1 MEVLDDSE
9 PDWWRV
15 RHLRTGEEG
24 FIPWNFVAPEKS
36 IEGEECVDPYFLY
49 IFYNNNHFF
58 FFYCSWFFGKISR
71 KEAERLLM
79 AEENPRGTFLVRNS
93 EHNRNGY
100 SLSVKDWEEAR
111 GYHPKHYMIK
121 PLDNGGYYIATNQ
134 TFPSLPSLVMAYSS
148 AYFNIGKQ
156 FFVPFL

>member
-1 MEVLDDSE
+1 
-9 PDWWRV
+9 
-15 RHLRTGEEG
+15 
-24 FIPWNFVAPEKS
+24 
-36 IEGEECVDPYFLY
+36 
-49 IFYNNNHFF
+49 
-58 FFYCSWFFGKISR
+58 
-71 KEAERLLM
+71 M

-148 AYFNIGKQ
+148 EHLQLWFIEIVTVFCFLFFFRKCSRTVPCFGKTLSKAAAAVVGFISCHAWSVGNQSIRDSAYSETWPRQLWGSL
-156 FFVPFL
+156 VWEVEE